1 MDGITHHHDRDPQKD
16 EPREGVSHL
25 TTVHSR
31 HIGNPPYTCVAMAIA
46 SVLHQA
52 GTATGGHGTGRRAGF
67 RIASP
72 SSVPQACPFR

>member
-25 TTVHSR
+25 TT
-31 HIGNPPYTCVAMAIA
+31 
-46 SVLHQA
+46 LHQA